1 MYKFGPTQQKLLI
14 LLVGGLILSFEKS
27 PAKMHRNLWLLA
39 KEWKKVNQQSLYRSV
54 QRLSSQKLL
63 EKKSLP
69 NGSCIL
75 VLTKEGKRQAR
86 IQQLFGSSIRFKN
99 KKDWDKKWRVI
110 LFDIPEKSRR
120 FRGILREHLYELK
133 FYKLQQSVFVS
144 PYPCEKQLAELVSLY
159 KAEAFVRLMTVDWVD
174 NEERLRKH
182 FFSLSPKKS
191 CYSP

>member
-14 LLVGGLILSFEKS
+14 LLVGGLVLSFEKS
-27 PAKMHRNLWLLA
+27 PARMHRNLLLLA
-39 KEWKKVNQQSLYRSV
+39 KEWKKVSQQSLHRSV
-54 QRLSSQKLL
+54 QRLSSQKLV

-69 NGSCIL
+69 DGSCIL

-86 IQQLFGSSIRFKN
+86 IQQLFGSSIHFKN

-110 LFDIPEKSRR
+110 LFDIPEKSRG

-159 KAEAFVRLMTVDWVD
+159 KTEAFVRLMTVDWID
-174 NEERLRKH
+174 NEERLKIH
-182 FFSLSPKKS
+182 FFSPSSKNNHH
-191 CYSP
+191 